1 MKRRGLLAC
10 LGAIALGPA
19 ALAAAPDIA
28 LNVQWRWVP
37 LTAAAPTGTG
47 TVTWGTALPATGA
60 VVTRSA
66 PIAEPVVQRVQ
77 ARNGEEARVGLTTTR
92 EDTTLDWVWT
102 AQGQGLQTRTRW
114 RPAQQSLWVRPEWP
128 GGNASVR
135 LAYRIDAARPDP
147 AALASQ
153 HQVLLEGQLSLP
165 WDKWVEI
172 GRWTAADGTGER
184 LELRV
189 GR

>member
-1 MKRRGLLAC
+1 MKRILAC
-10 LGAIALGPA
+10 VGAIALSSA
-19 ALAAAPDIA
+19 ALAVAPDIQ

-37 LTAAAPTGTG
+37 LTAAATTGTG
-47 TVTWGTALPATGA
+47 SVSWGTALPATGA

-77 ARNGEEARVGLTTTR
+77 ARNGEEARVGLTTAR
-92 EDTTLDWVWT
+92 EETTLDWVWT

-147 AALASQ
+147 AALASHQ
-153 HQVLLEGQLSLP
+153 QVLLEGQVSLP
-165 WDKWVEI
+165 WDSWVEI
-172 GRWTAADGTGER
+172 GRWSAADGSGER

-189 GR
+189 GH